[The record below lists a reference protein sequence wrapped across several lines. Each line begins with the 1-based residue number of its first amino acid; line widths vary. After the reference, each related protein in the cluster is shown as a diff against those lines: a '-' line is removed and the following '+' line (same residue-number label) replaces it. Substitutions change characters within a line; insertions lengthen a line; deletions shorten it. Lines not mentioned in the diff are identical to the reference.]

1 EICPPARP
9 ILPATRRVP
18 HRLPVGNLL
27 CCLVQTKRQT
37 QGGREERV
45 STVFRCRPE
54 RPSGLHLRSLP
65 LSSSYWLRV
74 RLSVCK
80 ITPGGPLAHC
90 RPKAPRPSPQSRA
103 LGKLCHDLLVQPDVH
118 FRRAI
123 ESAGVAE
130 FLRQLLAG
138 AKAAVQFQ

>member
-1 EICPPARP
+1 MDAA
-9 ILPATRRVP
+9 LKA
-18 HRLPVGNLL
+18 
-27 CCLVQTKRQT
+27 
-37 QGGREERV
+37 
-45 STVFRCRPE
+45 
-54 RPSGLHLRSLP
+54 
-65 LSSSYWLRV
+65 
-74 RLSVCK
+74 K
-80 ITPGGPLAHC
+80 ITAAGYRPDPVTTEIVRNGLIAATEEMKTNLMRTAYNMIIYEALDFTVGLFDAEGNTLPPFELCLETVRDLA
-90 RPKAPRPSPQSRA
+90 AA